1 MACLSLL
8 LDQKVFNNIASAFM
22 AYEKK
27 WAFLSHLG
35 FIIIGSPICY
45 ALYAIL
51 ILLLNKVTGRWVA
64 FLVKRAYVLAHEVVL
79 YVTKDIILAHLV
91 FSFHGC
97 YFICFMKF
105 MTPQDTMQLIKV
117 CTLEFAR
124 SALRFS
130 FHGKWMSA
138 SFFLFTAFIGFLAMV
153 SGFSSISF
161 SSFYLC
167 CIYGLGF
174 CLFCFLSETEVWN
187 HYFFPKVNFNLMENL
202 PNAAGE
208 VADNIADHSGW
219 LNMIPVCVSSY
230 HKVRSLKTF
239 LWCGLVFSNW
249 HYSEQ

>member
-1 MACLSLL
+1 MNGQVLEANSSTVEVIVARDGLTEEIPRDENQEQMGMHTDIAGTGDAAQPARIHSLNWFLLSVVFNVAFMACLSFL
-8 LDQKVFNNIASAFM
+8 LDQKVFNNIAPAFM
-22 AYEKK
+22 AYKKK

-51 ILLLNKVTGRWVA
+51 ILLLNKATGRWVG
-64 FLVKRAYVLAHEVVL
+64 FLVKRAYVLAQEVVL
-79 YVTKDIILAHLV
+79 YMTKDIILAHLV

-105 MTPQDTMQLIKV
+105 MTPLDKMQLIKV

-174 CLFCFLSETEVWN
+174 CLF
-187 HYFFPKVNFNLMENL
+187 FF
-202 PNAAGE
+202 
-208 VADNIADHSGW
+208 S
-219 LNMIPVCVSSY
+219 
-230 HKVRSLKTF
+230 
-239 LWCGLVFSNW
+239 
-249 HYSEQ
+249 

>member
-1 MACLSLL
+1 MLFRSM
-8 LDQKVFNNIASAFM
+8 S
-22 AYEKK
+22 YEKK
-27 WAFLSHLG
+27 RAFLSHLG

-45 ALYAIL
+45 ALYGIL
-51 ILLLNKVTGRWVA
+51 ILFLNKATGWWVG

-79 YVTKDIILAHLV
+79 HMTKDIILAHLV

-105 MTPQDTMQLIKV
+105 MTPQDKMQLIKV
-117 CTLEFAR
+117 CAMEFAR

-130 FHGKWMSA
+130 FHGEWMSA

-174 CLFCFLSETEVWN
+174 CLF
-187 HYFFPKVNFNLMENL
+187 FFP
-202 PNAAGE
+202 
-208 VADNIADHSGW
+208 
-219 LNMIPVCVSSY
+219 
-230 HKVRSLKTF
+230 
-239 LWCGLVFSNW
+239 
-249 HYSEQ
+249 